1 MTEKKLTKIE
11 KYEMLLN
18 YNGVV
23 ADNPIFV
30 ELIEHEIELTR
41 KKNAYKSVNK
51 KKVAESNEIIKE
63 IETVFFDEPTLM
75 MNCSDIVRKLN
86 YKYSTQKLSPQLK
99 KMVENG
105 VLKETIE
112 KKIKYFQLV

>member
-18 YNGVV
+18 YEGVV

-51 KKVAESNEIIKE
+51 KKTEESNALMKE
-63 IETVFFDEPTLM
+63 ILNVFYDNPQTMFC
-75 MNCSDIVRKLN
+75 CSDIVRYLGF
-86 YKYSTQKLSPQLK
+86 KYTTQKLNPQLK
-99 KMVENG
+99 KLVEDNC
-105 VLKETIE
+105 LKSQID
-112 KKIKYFQLV
+112 KKIKYYSLV